1 MTPFH
6 LPSIRSSV
14 ASTAQP
20 GRCAKFRRFMR
31 DFPIVSKEGLI
42 PKIYSTCQVDARP
55 TVMAPAEQEACMKA
69 VGYQKSLPIEDAN
82 SLIEFEAPKPEPKG
96 HDIRV
101 AVKAISANPVDYKV
115 RKRAAPPAGEFKI
128 LGFDASGVV
137 DAVGPDVSLFK
148 PGDEVFYAGS
158 ILRPGTNSE
167 FHLVDERIVGKK
179 PKSLSFA
186 QAAALPLTSITAWE
200 LLFDRLGAVP
210 GKSVDPRTLLIT
222 GGAGGVGSILI
233 QLARRLTGL
242 TVVATATRPES
253 QKWCLDLGAH
263 AVIDHNKP
271 MKEQIEQ
278 LKLPPVALVA
288 SLTFTDQHY
297 KSIIEFMAPQGKF
310 GLIDDPPE
318 FTMSAFKGKG
328 ISVHWESMFTRS
340 SFHTPDMIAQHML
353 LNDVADLID
362 KGVLRTTLDQT
373 FGTINAANLKR
384 AHALLE
390 SGQSRG
396 KIVLEGW

>member
-1 MTPFH
+1 
-6 LPSIRSSV
+6 
-14 ASTAQP
+14 
-20 GRCAKFRRFMR
+20 
-31 DFPIVSKEGLI
+31 
-42 PKIYSTCQVDARP
+42 
-55 TVMAPAEQEACMKA
+55 MKA
-69 VGYQKSLPIEDAN
+69 VGYQKSLPIDDKDA
-82 SLIEFEAPKPEPKG
+82 LLDCETAKGEPKG
-96 HDIRV
+96 RDIRV

-115 RKRAAPPAGEFKI
+115 RKRAAPPAGEYKI

-158 ILRPGTNSE
+158 ILRQGTNSE

-179 PKSLSFA
+179 PKSLSWA

-210 GKSVDPRTLLIT
+210 GKSLDPRTLLIT

-253 QKWCLDLGAH
+253 RKWCLDLGAH
-263 AVIDHNKP
+263 AVIDHGQP
-271 MKEQIEQ
+271 MKEQIEK

-297 KSIIEFMAPQGKF
+297 KAIAEFMAPQGKF

-318 FTMSAFKGKG
+318 FNVAAFKGKAV
-328 ISVHWESMFTRS
+328 SVHWESMFTRS
-340 SFHTPDMIAQHML
+340 SFQTPDMIAQHNL
-353 LNDVADLID
+353 LNDVSDLID
-362 KGVLRTTLDQT
+362 KDVLRTTMDQA
-373 FGTINAANLKR
+373 FGTINAANLRR

-390 SGQSRG
+390 SGKSRG

>member
-1 MTPFH
+1 
-6 LPSIRSSV
+6 
-14 ASTAQP
+14 
-20 GRCAKFRRFMR
+20 
-31 DFPIVSKEGLI
+31 
-42 PKIYSTCQVDARP
+42 
-55 TVMAPAEQEACMKA
+55 MKA
-69 VGYQKSLPIEDAN
+69 VGYKKSLPIDDPEA
-82 SLIEFEAPKPEPKG
+82 LIDFEAAKPEARG

-115 RKRAAPPAGEFKI
+115 RKRAAPPEGEMKI
-128 LGFDASGVV
+128 LGYDAAGIV
-137 DAVGPDVSLFK
+137 DAVGPEVTLFK

-158 ILRPGTNSE
+158 IQRQGTNSE
-167 FHLVDERIVGKK
+167 FHLVDERIVGRK

-186 QAAALPLTSITAWE
+186 HAAALPLTSITAWE

-233 QLARRLTGL
+233 QIARRLTGL

-253 QKWCLDLGAH
+253 RQWCLDLGAH
-263 AVIDHNKP
+263 AVVDHGKP
-271 MKEQIEQ
+271 MKEQIEK
-278 LKLPPVALVA
+278 LKVPPVALVA

-297 KSIIEFMAPQGKF
+297 KAIADFMAPQGKF

-318 FTMSAFKGKG
+318 FNVGAFKGKA
-328 ISVHWESMFTRS
+328 ISIHWESMFTRS
-340 SFHTPDMIAQHML
+340 SFQTADMIGQHAL
-353 LNDVADLID
+353 LNDVSDLLD
-362 KGVLRTTLDQT
+362 KGVLRTTLDQS
-373 FGTINAANLKR
+373 FGAINAVNLKR

-390 SGQSRG
+390 SGKSRG

>member
-1 MTPFH
+1 
-6 LPSIRSSV
+6 
-14 ASTAQP
+14 
-20 GRCAKFRRFMR
+20 
-31 DFPIVSKEGLI
+31 
-42 PKIYSTCQVDARP
+42 
-55 TVMAPAEQEACMKA
+55 MKA
-69 VGYQKSLPIEDAN
+69 VGYKKSLPIDDGEA
-82 SLIEFEAPKPEPKG
+82 LIDFEAAKPEPRG

-115 RKRAAPPAGEFKI
+115 RKRAAPPEGEMKI
-128 LGFDASGVV
+128 LGYDAAGIV
-137 DAVGPDVSLFK
+137 DAVGPEVTLFK

-158 ILRPGTNSE
+158 ILRQGTNSE
-167 FHLVDERIVGKK
+167 FHLVDERIVGRK

-186 QAAALPLTSITAWE
+186 HAAALPLTSITAWE

-233 QLARRLTGL
+233 QIARRLTGL
-242 TVVATATRPES
+242 TVIATATRPES

-263 AVIDHNKP
+263 AVIDHGKP
-271 MKEQIEQ
+271 MKEQIEK
-278 LKLPPVALVA
+278 LKVPPVALVA

-297 KSIIEFMAPQGKF
+297 KAIADFMAPQGKF

-318 FTMSAFKGKG
+318 FNVGAFKGKA
-328 ISVHWESMFTRS
+328 ISIHWESMFTRS
-340 SFHTPDMIAQHML
+340 SFQTPDMIGQYEL
-353 LNDVADLID
+353 LNDVSDLID
-362 KGVLRTTLDQT
+362 KGVLRTTLDQS

-390 SGQSRG
+390 SGKSRG

>member
-1 MTPFH
+1 
-6 LPSIRSSV
+6 
-14 ASTAQP
+14 
-20 GRCAKFRRFMR
+20 
-31 DFPIVSKEGLI
+31 
-42 PKIYSTCQVDARP
+42 
-55 TVMAPAEQEACMKA
+55 MKA
-69 VGYQKSLPIEDAN
+69 VGYQKSLPVEDAN
-82 SLIEFEAPKPEPKG
+82 SLIDFETAKPEPKG
-96 HDIRV
+96 RDIRV

-115 RKRAAPPAGEFKI
+115 RKRAAPPAGETKI
-128 LGFDASGVV
+128 LGFDAAGVV

-148 PGDEVFYAGS
+148 PGDEVVYAGS
-158 ILRPGTNSE
+158 ILRQGTNSE
-167 FHLVDERIVGKK
+167 FHLVDERIVGQK

-210 GKSVDPRTLLIT
+210 GKSLDPRTLLIT

-242 TVVATATRPES
+242 TVVATATRLES
-253 QKWCLDLGAH
+253 QKWCRDLGAH
-263 AVIDHNKP
+263 AVIDHGKP
-271 MKEQIEQ
+271 MKEQIEA

-297 KSIIEFMAPQGKF
+297 KAIAEFMAPQGKF

-318 FTMSAFKGKG
+318 FTVSAFKGKA

-340 SFHTPDMIAQHML
+340 SFQTPDMIAQHHL

-390 SGQSRG
+390 SGKSRG

>member
-1 MTPFH
+1 
-6 LPSIRSSV
+6 
-14 ASTAQP
+14 
-20 GRCAKFRRFMR
+20 
-31 DFPIVSKEGLI
+31 
-42 PKIYSTCQVDARP
+42 
-55 TVMAPAEQEACMKA
+55 MKA

-82 SLIEFEAPKPEPKG
+82 SLLDFETAKPEPKG
-96 HDIRV
+96 RDIRV

-115 RKRAAPPAGEFKI
+115 RKRAAPPAGETKI
-128 LGFDASGVV
+128 LGFDAAGVV

-148 PGDEVFYAGS
+148 PGDEAFYAGS
-158 ILRPGTNSE
+158 ILRQGTNSQ
-167 FHLVDERIVGKK
+167 FHLVDERIVGNK
-179 PKSLSFA
+179 PRSLSFA

-210 GKSVDPRTLLIT
+210 GKSLDPRTLLIT

-253 QKWCLDLGAH
+253 QQWCRDLGAH
-263 AVIDHNKP
+263 AVIDHGKP
-271 MKEQIEQ
+271 MKEQIEA

-297 KSIIEFMAPQGKF
+297 KAIAEIMAPQGKF

-318 FTMSAFKGKG
+318 FTMSVFKGKA

-340 SFHTPDMIAQHML
+340 SFQTPDMIAQHHL
-353 LNDVADLID
+353 LDDVADLID
-362 KGVLRTTLDQT
+362 KGVLRTTLDQS

-390 SGQSRG
+390 SGKSRG